1 MFGTLVS
8 LLVVATL
15 APALIGVARVR
26 ARLLN
31 PPWKVTQVPEDEVIC
46 FTLYTV
52 HDGILKLKARGSA
65 KDESAL
71 EKVQS

>member
-1 MFGTLVS
+1 M
-8 LLVVATL
+8 VVTTL
-15 APALIGVARVR
+15 AAALIVGVSRVR
-26 ARLLN
+26 ARLRN

-52 HDGILKLKARGSA
+52 HDGILKLKSRGSP